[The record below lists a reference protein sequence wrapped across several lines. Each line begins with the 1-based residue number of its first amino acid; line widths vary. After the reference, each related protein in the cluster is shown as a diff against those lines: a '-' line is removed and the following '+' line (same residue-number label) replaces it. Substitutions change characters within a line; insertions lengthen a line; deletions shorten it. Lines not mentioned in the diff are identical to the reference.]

1 MAVTPNTANS
11 SVALRRRHEPPD
23 LRVSN
28 NVFSDDIVRFIIDE
42 WLVPTM
48 VDEFLRTK
56 TLRKKVEEGHNGSPF
71 P

>member
-1 MAVTPNTANS
+1 
-11 SVALRRRHEPPD
+11 
-23 LRVSN
+23 
-28 NVFSDDIVRFIIDE
+28 
-42 WLVPTM
+42 M